1 MQLWL
6 TRLCGNTENAGFW
19 PPGLFIPFQPDSVR
33 KSTKHQT
40 QWNVSTATVVD
51 KFTSSVWI
59 IKQGVLVK
67 IIFLVTKLQHN
78 TVCPVSE
85 QYCNIASPSLDLHQ
99 EFISPSGIASTVSLW
114 SPSVKCRTITFTLC
128 LNLCWFAAAANH
140 TNIWFG
146 SNSIRWQLCV
156 YLLYRWNCMENK
168 QTPSSY
174 TGLPD

>member
-1 MQLWL
+1 MWQHWKCRFLAPRPVHTISAWFSQEEHEAS
-6 TRLCGNTENAGFW
+6 NTM
-19 PPGLFIPFQPDSVR
+19 
-33 KSTKHQT
+33 KH
-40 QWNVSTATVVD
+40 TATVVD

-156 YLLYRWNCMENK
+156 YLLYRWNCMEHK